1 MPRPGRILPF
11 LPALAILAGATVS
24 LADERL
30 EGIACRSVHLV
41 YPAAEGVAFINDIT
55 IDQSAPGTYF
65 MVCGWNKGYFGLQE
79 LGNGKKLL
87 IFSVW
92 DSEQNDPKAVEE
104 DRRTKLLYKDEKVRT
119 GRFGGEGT
127 GGQSFFDYDWKPKET
142 YRFLVTARPDGPDRT
157 AYAGYF
163 FEPER
168 HEWRRLVTFSTVTGG
183 KDLGGYYSFI
193 EDFKRD
199 RLSTTKVRKAHSGIG
214 YVRNKDGKLAEL
226 TRARFTADANPV
238 TNIDAGVDGNQFFL
252 VTGGDTKNAGT
263 KLRDT
268 MKLPDDPVRSWPE
281 NLPRPEE
288 K

>member
-1 MPRPGRILPF
+1 MPRLRRGLQATLAI
-11 LPALAILAGATVS
+11 AILAVVTVS
-24 LADERL
+24 AADERL
-30 EGIACRSVHLV
+30 KGIACRSVHLG
-41 YPAAEGVAFINDIT
+41 YPAAEGVAFYNEIT

-87 IFSVW
+87 LFSVW

-104 DRRTKLLYKDEKVRT
+104 DRRTKLLYKDEKVRS

-127 GGQSFFDYDWKPKET
+127 GGQSFFDYDWKVGTT
-142 YRFLVTARPDGPDRT
+142 YRLMVSAKVAGNRT
-157 AYAGYF
+157 EYTGYF

-199 RLSTTKVRKAHSGIG
+199 RASTTKVRKAHFGIG
-214 YVRNKDGKLAEL
+214 YIRNKDGKLVEL
-226 TRARFTADANPV
+226 ARARFTADANPV

-252 VTGGDTKNAGT
+252 VTGGDTKNSGT

-288 K
+288 N